1 MNANYAQGNINQC
14 INPSV
19 IISSPNVVCEC
30 GNKVFIE
37 AVILKKVSPLVTGSP
52 TESLYP
58 IPVYQ
63 CSRCGKIPA
72 EFLKKG
78 NAKAI
83 LGETDDTDDTE
94 EIKTF

>member
-1 MNANYAQGNINQC
+1 MNTNFAQEDTNRG
-14 INPSV
+14 INPSM

-30 GNKVFIE
+30 GNKVFTE
-37 AVILKKVSPLVTGSP
+37 AVILKKVSPLVTGSS
-52 TESLYP
+52 TETIYP

-63 CSRCGKIPA
+63 CTKCGKIPS

-83 LGETDDTDDTE
+83 LGETDDTE
-94 EIKTF
+94 

>member
-1 MNANYAQGNINQC
+1 MNINANVAQGDTSQG
-14 INPSV
+14 INPSI

-37 AVILKKVSPLVTGSP
+37 GVILKKVSPLVTGSQ
-52 TESLYP
+52 TESIYP

-63 CSRCGKIPA
+63 CSKCGKIPD

-83 LGETDDTDDTE
+83 LGETEDTE